1 MRGEEHLTKPG
12 EYALVYQEGS
22 SWTDHLLVV
31 KARPNGLA
39 SSRYGISV
47 GRRLGDAVTRNKVKR
62 RLREILRRMR
72 LVPGWDI
79 LFIARTPSA
88 GADYASLSRSAEK
101 LLARAHLLAAER
113 NYEGTSLSP
122 N

>member
-1 MRGEEHLTKPG
+1 MRGETYLTKPR

-31 KARPNGLA
+31 KARPSGLA
-39 SSRYGISV
+39 LSRYGISV
-47 GRRLGDAVTRNKVKR
+47 GRRLGGAVTRNRVKR
-62 RLREILRRMR
+62 RLREILRGER

-79 LFIARTPSA
+79 IFIARPPSA
-88 GADYASLSRSAEK
+88 KADYSSLSRSVEK
-101 LLARAHLLAAER
+101 LLSRASLLATER
-113 NYEGTSLSP
+113 RYEGAILSP